1 MYLCEDSVTTDVTSA
16 APTIDGK
23 VVASKSDENT
33 VGLSET
39 RYCEVIVT
47 TMGLSGTSAST
58 TSCGV

>member
-39 RYCEVIVT
+39 RACEVT